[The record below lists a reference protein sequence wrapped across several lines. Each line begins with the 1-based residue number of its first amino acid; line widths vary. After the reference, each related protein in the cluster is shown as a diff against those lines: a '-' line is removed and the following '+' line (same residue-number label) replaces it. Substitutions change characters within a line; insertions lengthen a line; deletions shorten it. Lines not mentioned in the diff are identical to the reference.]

1 MGYRWFFGHSHTA
14 ARHHDR
20 VFRASNAGRLR
31 HLQRHRR
38 AKLHQR
44 LLGFARSGR
53 TAPGRPAPERFD
65 QNGRPCVCVWHVR
78 EQQLEACVACEV
90 TLQSADIVADMFR
103 VIQESKTI
111 VAFPLLE
118 VDFRMLWMACKLLIG
133 RNRTAGAG
141 ITPACCSRR
150 TRFAKKPNLEESPLK
165 HYTFGSEIDLG

>member
-44 LLGFARSGR
+44 LLGFARRR
-53 TAPGRPAPERFD
+53 TAPGRPPPERFD

-141 ITPACCSRR
+141 ITAVEELGLQ
-150 TRFAKKPNLEESPLK
+150 KKPNLEESPLK